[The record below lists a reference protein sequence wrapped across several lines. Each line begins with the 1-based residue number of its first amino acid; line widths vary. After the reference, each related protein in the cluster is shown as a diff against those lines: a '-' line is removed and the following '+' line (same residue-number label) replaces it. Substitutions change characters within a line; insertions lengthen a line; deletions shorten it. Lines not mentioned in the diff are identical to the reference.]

1 MSTLRDS
8 IQGDTLWP
16 PSSVWPNP
24 KHFAAQEK
32 PQGNSYSVLP
42 FTCRLK
48 ARKTNTALFEG
59 YIRAKKNKAKGGT
72 QNSRKQVPL
81 ARGRGWNSACR
92 GFQVPGKVLFLKP
105 GVLNIGVQFIICKS
119 CLQMYFI

>member
-1 MSTLRDS
+1 MRDS

-32 PQGNSYSVLP
+32 PQGNSYSMLP

-48 ARKTNTALFEG
+48 ACKTNTALFEG
-59 YIRAKKNKAKGGT
+59 YIRAKKKKKAKGGT

-81 ARGRGWNSACR
+81 ARGGDETVRVEDSKFLGKFYFLS
-92 GFQVPGKVLFLKP
+92 QVFLT
-105 GVLNIGVQFIICKS
+105 
-119 CLQMYFI
+119 